1 MLCIPNSFGAL
12 LLKVGAVKT
21 LNLFNVCLTILV
33 PKLKGTFHFSK
44 SEAKITILKNIP
56 MSFNG
61 LFSYYYLTDHY
72 VSSYCCL
79 LQELLKVNYSK
90 KHKNPLFEQQFLF
103 KW

>member
-44 SEAKITILKNIP
+44 SEPLSKNHHI
-56 MSFNG
+56 
-61 LFSYYYLTDHY
+61 
-72 VSSYCCL
+72 
-79 LQELLKVNYSK
+79 KKYS
-90 KHKNPLFEQQFLF
+90 NEF
-103 KW
+103 